1 MDVAAEVASWDGVTR
16 DGIELRYGGRVLG
29 RVHADGRVELRFH
42 PRVRDMLVE
51 TGRAEPLGEPGCV
64 GLRDAADAVE
74 LFRLA
79 YERARVTQA
88 VRAAR
93 A

>member
-1 MDVAAEVASWDGVTR
+1 MSR
-16 DGIELRYGGRVLG
+16 DGIELSYGRSVFG
-29 RVHADGRVELRFH
+29 RVHEDGRVELRFH

-51 TGRAEPLGEPGCV
+51 TGRAEPRGGRGWV
-64 GLRDAADAVE
+64 GVRDAADALE

-88 VRAAR
+88 VREAR
-93 A
+93 RA